1 MKAVV
6 HVYTA
11 DELSEGVA
19 FRKNASTSSPDFT
32 AKVDG
37 IEMLISGE
45 GALMAYNKYNN
56 VFYAPSNASIA
67 LRIPCLR
74 LRGASILSATAK
86 HVSS

>member
-45 GALMAYNKYNN
+45 GALMAYNKYKK
-56 VFYAPSNASIA
+56 S
-67 LRIPCLR
+67 
-74 LRGASILSATAK
+74 GA
-86 HVSS
+86 VSKEHFDTKI